1 MIDLD
6 ETAIDARKKREQLK
20 AKRDRLFSEFLKDPS
35 NILLA
40 LEIKAIDDQVAESM
54 GGALPNGPFDCE

>member
-1 MIDLD
+1 VIELH
-6 ETAIDARKKREQLK
+6 ETALDARKKREKLK
-20 AKRDRLFSEFLKDPS
+20 AKRDRLFSDFLKDPS

-54 GGALPNGPFDCE
+54 EGSTATKRFSRQ